1 MLSIPPSRAVI
12 FHGHKQT
19 CVTKI
24 MSEKEWSDDILADS
38 HGILMGWKNSFS
50 KLHSCTW
57 SVY

>member
-24 MSEKEWSDDILADS
+24 MSEKEWSDDMLADS
-38 HGILMGWKNSFS
+38 HGILMG
-50 KLHSCTW
+50 
-57 SVY
+57 